1 MRRFGRTPDNAA
13 SCRKTHDVTYRNMT
27 PNSVQGW
34 NTSYG
39 FLPFQR
45 VINAFAGDPQ
55 VTSGKMMGSVGLK
68 VNGRIFAML
77 VKGKCRGIEML
88 LKLENPVWHRIQ
100 QLTVRGERV
109 GNGQAV
115 DAALSASRR
124 SPPNVGTDRRVVGI
138 GAVAALEQ
146 YVRAQKTVQKRH
158 AGVDGRSARIRVT

>member
-1 MRRFGRTPDNAA
+1 M
-13 SCRKTHDVTYRNMT
+13 KTHDVTYRNMT

-77 VKGKCRGIEML
+77 VKGKFVA
-88 LKLENPVWHRIQ
+88 KLPKD
-100 QLTVRGERV
+100 
-109 GNGQAV
+109 AV
-115 DAALSASRR
+115 DELVQSGTGEYFEPGHGRLMKQWVALR
-124 SPPNVGTDRRVVGI
+124 DQE
-138 GAVAALEQ
+138 AL
-146 YVRAQKTVQKRH
+146 
-158 AGVDGRSARIRVT
+158 

>member
-1 MRRFGRTPDNAA
+1 M
-13 SCRKTHDVTYRNMT
+13 TYRNMT

-45 VINAFAGDPQ
+45 VINAFAGRPAGDIREDDGVRWPE
-55 VTSGKMMGSVGLK
+55 GKRQDIRDAREGEVP
-68 VNGRIFAML
+68 RYRDAP
-77 VKGKCRGIEML
+77 
-88 LKLENPVWHRIQ
+88 LENPVWHRIQ

-138 GAVAALEQ
+138 GAVEALEQ
-146 YVRAQKTVQKRH
+146 YVRAQKTVTPVLRTDIK
-158 AGVDGRSARIRVT
+158 VV

>member
-1 MRRFGRTPDNAA
+1 M
-13 SCRKTHDVTYRNMT
+13 KTHDVTYRNMT

-77 VKGKCRGIEML
+77 VKGKFVA
-88 LKLENPVWHRIQ
+88 KLPKDAVDELVQSGTGEYFEPGHGRLMKQWVALRDQEALWVDLARKAREYVQASAHVK
-100 QLTVRGERV
+100 VRG
-109 GNGQAV
+109 
-115 DAALSASRR
+115 
-124 SPPNVGTDRRVVGI
+124 
-138 GAVAALEQ
+138 
-146 YVRAQKTVQKRH
+146 
-158 AGVDGRSARIRVT
+158 